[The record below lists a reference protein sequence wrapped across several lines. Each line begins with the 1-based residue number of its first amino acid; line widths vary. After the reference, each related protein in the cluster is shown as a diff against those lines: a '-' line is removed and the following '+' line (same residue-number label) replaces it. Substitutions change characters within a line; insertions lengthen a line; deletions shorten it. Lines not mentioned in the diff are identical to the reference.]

1 MSMASH
7 YNTHPRPAE
16 VWIDERG
23 EVEVIRRRETAE
35 DLLAVERESLAGG

>member
-23 EVEVIRRRETAE
+23 EVEVIRRRETVE